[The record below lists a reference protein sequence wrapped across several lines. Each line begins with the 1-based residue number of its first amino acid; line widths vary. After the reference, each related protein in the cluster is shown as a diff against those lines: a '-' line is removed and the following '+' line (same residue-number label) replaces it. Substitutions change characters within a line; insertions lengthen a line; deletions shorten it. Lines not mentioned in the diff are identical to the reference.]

1 MYILQVMYLL
11 SYIPHRL
18 IVRELVLPEEMGTL
32 APRYFRVQLGR
43 ICFHLRELQVP
54 PTLISSLIS

>member
-1 MYILQVMYLL
+1 MYLL

-43 ICFHLRELQVP
+43 ICFHSRELHVP